1 MIDRKGRVYYTVDA
15 LPRQPKKESTDRF
28 KGTYYLGAG
37 SLKTYYIIFL
47 TQKKKR
53 KNRSMHKEKIYIYSI
68 DSTTPDLLAQQV

>member
-28 KGTYYLGAG
+28 KGTYYLVAG

-47 TQKKKR
+47 TQKK
-53 KNRSMHKEKIYIYSI
+53 SEKIKACTKKYIYIYI
-68 DSTTPDLLAQQV
+68 LLIPRLLIC

>member
-15 LPRQPKKESTDRF
+15 LPRQRKKESTDRF

-47 TQKKKR
+47 TQKK
-53 KNRSMHKEKIYIYSI
+53 SEKIDACPNNIYIYI
-68 DSTTPDLLAQQV
+68 LLIPRLLIC